1 MDFEQNSFFEG
12 NDQDKDQ
19 DKTQEKPPDSY
30 SKSQPSIDQ
39 LTMELMMNKSH
50 YHKYLSKKNPQKY
63 QEAKE
68 TANKVDRYYP
78 KIMEITETLLADFI
92 SQNSNEKYTREVND
106 VFQDYMK
113 TCVKYLEMRDLERE
127 DEEMLFGK
135 MDSRESVDPNRSD
148 VFVRNNVSLWGKT
161 IRKMGP

>member
-1 MDFEQNSFFEG
+1 MDFEQNTFVEDKSL
-12 NDQDKDQ
+12 NQDNAQDKS
-19 DKTQEKPPDSY
+19 PDSY

-39 LTMELMMNKSH
+39 LTMELMMNKTH
-50 YHKYLSKKNPQKY
+50 YHKYLSKQNPQKY

-68 TANKVDRYYP
+68 TANKVGRYYP

-106 VFQDYMK
+106 VFQDYIK

-127 DEEMLFGK
+127 DDETLFGK
-135 MDSRESVDPNRSD
+135 MDSHESVDTNRREA
-148 VFVRNNVSLWGKT
+148 VARNNVSLWGKT